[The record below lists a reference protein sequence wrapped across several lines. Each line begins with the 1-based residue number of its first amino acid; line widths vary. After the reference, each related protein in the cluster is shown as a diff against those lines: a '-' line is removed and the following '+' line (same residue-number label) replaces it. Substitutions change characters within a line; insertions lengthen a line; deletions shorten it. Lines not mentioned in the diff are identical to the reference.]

1 MMKTPRLVA
10 ALAGDRDARDRRM
23 RSDDDDGGGGA
34 PDAEKADQAK
44 ASGNVTWCIGK
55 DTSGAFG
62 TVIDN
67 FNKANPEA
75 KVKLLELPEDA
86 GEQRRLQIQRLQAE
100 STECDVLGMDVIWTA
115 EYAAQGWLLDVS
127 DLISKNGDKFIQS
140 TVDTTEYEGKN
151 WAIPFNS
158 NAGFIYYR
166 TDEVDKAPDN
176 WEDLYAEAQKGNG
189 VVYQGFRYEGLT
201 VNFLE
206 LLYSAGGSVLSED
219 GKEATADSHEVKD
232 VLDFMA
238 KGIKDGAAPK
248 AVTTYKE
255 EESRRAFES
264 GNATFM
270 RNWPYAYAL
279 GKDSDIA
286 DEFDIANFPGYGG
299 QRGRRRARRLRPGDL
314 GLLEEPRGLPR
325 VHRVRHGPEQQA
337 LMATE
342 ASLPPTL
349 TETYDDPAVK
359 KAMPFAEELRTA
371 IEQAQPRPVSPVYP
385 QISEAIYNNVFA
397 ALQGDMSAD
406 EAVEQ
411 DERGDPEGTRDVLG
425 HGSRNG
431 QIRAGRGNAAS
442 RSATELRSGGSPR
455 CSSRRPWRSSPWWPR
470 IRSATRS
477 GCR

>member
-1 MMKTPRLVA
+1 MTKTPRLLTALVA
-10 ALAGDRDARDRRM
+10 TALLAVAGC
-23 RSDDDDGGGGA
+23 GGGGEEEGGGSA
-34 PDAEKADQAK
+34 PDAEKAGQAK

-62 TVIDN
+62 TVVDA
-67 FNKANPEA
+67 FNDANPDA
-75 KVKLLELPEDA
+75 NVKLLELPEDA
-86 GEQRRLQIQRLQAE
+86 GEQRRLQIQRLEAE
-100 STECDVLGMDVIWTA
+100 NAECDVLGTDVIWTA

-127 DLISKNGDKFIQS
+127 DFISENGDRFIES

-151 WAIPFNS
+151 YAVPFNS

-166 TDEVDKAPDN
+166 TDEVDQAPQD
-176 WEDLYAEAQKGNG
+176 WEALYEEAAQGNG

-219 GKEATADSHEVKD
+219 GSEATADSQEVRD
-232 VLDFMA
+232 VLQFMA
-238 KGIKDGAAPK
+238 DGIKNGAAPQ

-279 GKDSDIA
+279 GKDSKIA
-286 DEFDIANFPGYGG
+286 DQFEISTFPGYKGNEGAGVLGG
-299 QRGRRRARRLRPGDL
+299 YNLAISAYSKNPEGSLAFI
-314 GLLEEPRGLPR
+314 EFATA
-325 VHRVRHGPEQQA
+325 PEQQK

-342 ASLPPTL
+342 ASLPPTV
-349 TETYDDPAVK
+349 TETYDDPEVQ
-359 KAMPFAEELRTA
+359 KAMPFAEELRSA

-397 ALQGDMSAD
+397 ALQGDMSPD
-406 EAVEQ
+406 EA
-411 DERGDPEGTRDVLG
+411 
-425 HGSRNG
+425 
-431 QIRAGRGNAAS
+431 
-442 RSATELRSGGSPR
+442 ATTMQEDIQKALE
-455 CSSRRPWRSSPWWPR
+455 
-470 IRSATRS
+470 TF
-477 GCR
+477 

>member
-1 MMKTPRLVA
+1 MMKTPRLFVA
-10 ALAGDRDARDRRM
+10 LIATAMLAVAGCGGGGDDE
-23 RSDDDDGGGGA
+23 GGGA
-34 PDAEKADQAK
+34 PEAEKAGQAK

-62 TVIDN
+62 TVVDA
-67 FNKANPEA
+67 FNKANPDA
-75 KVKLLELPEDA
+75 NVKLLELPEDA
-86 GEQRRLQIQRLQAE
+86 GEQRRLQIQRLEAE
-100 STECDVLGMDVIWTA
+100 NPECDVLGMDVIWTA

-127 DLISKNGDKFIQS
+127 DFISENGDKFIQS

-151 WAIPFNS
+151 WAVPFNS
-158 NAGFIYYR
+158 NAGFIYFR
-166 TDEVDKAPDN
+166 TDEVDQAPDN

-219 GKEATADSHEVKD
+219 GTEATADSPEVKE
-232 VLDFMA
+232 VLEFMA
-238 KGIKDGAAPK
+238 KGIQDGAAPK

-286 DEFDIANFPGYGG
+286 DNFDIANFPGYGG
-299 QRGRRRARRLRPGDL
+299 NEGAGVLGGYDL
-314 GLLEEPRGLPR
+314 AISAYSKNPDGSLAFIEFATDA
-325 VHRVRHGPEQQA
+325 EQQA

-406 EAVEQ
+406 EA
-411 DERGDPEGTRDVLG
+411 
-425 HGSRNG
+425 
-431 QIRAGRGNAAS
+431 
-442 RSATELRSGGSPR
+442 
-455 CSSRRPWRSSPWWPR
+455 SSKMNEE
-470 IRSATRS
+470 IQKALETF
-477 GCR
+477 